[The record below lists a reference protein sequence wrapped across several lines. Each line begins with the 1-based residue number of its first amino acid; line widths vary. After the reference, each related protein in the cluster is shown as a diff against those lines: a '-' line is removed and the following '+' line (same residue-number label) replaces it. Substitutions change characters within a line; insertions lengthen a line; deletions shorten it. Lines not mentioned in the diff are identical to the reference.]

1 MFPIDCA
8 KMVVEIKETNMPPL
22 STPISA
28 IPFMVMFFVLMMGIP
43 LFVARHHH
51 HHTSK

>member
-1 MFPIDCA
+1 MVAEVKEID
-8 KMVVEIKETNMPPL
+8 MPPL
-22 STPISA
+22 TTPISA

-51 HHTSK
+51 HHTWK